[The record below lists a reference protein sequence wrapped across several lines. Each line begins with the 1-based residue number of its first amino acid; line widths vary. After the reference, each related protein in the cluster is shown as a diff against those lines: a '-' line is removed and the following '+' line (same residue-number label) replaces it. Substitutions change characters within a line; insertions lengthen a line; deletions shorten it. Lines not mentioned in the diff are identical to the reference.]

1 MIAQINLLIHTKLLL
16 LFSATNHVLHLN
28 EFKKTPKNKIQ
39 EAKILVEMMQGKD
52 LIRPYLNRE
61 MLYEL
66 TEFGKQICEN
76 GGWLE
81 HLENQ
86 KNEKQKAI
94 TKTTEYDQTL
104 EKKASLLVG
113 LKSVINLLSLNKD
126 K

>member
-1 MIAQINLLIHTKLLL
+1 
-16 LFSATNHVLHLN
+16 
-28 EFKKTPKNKIQ
+28 
-39 EAKILVEMMQGKD
+39 
-52 LIRPYLNRE
+52 